1 MEYSEQFK
9 EAAVEKFLLR
19 GSKGASEICRD
30 LGISTAAIYR
40 WSRKCGRT
48 PKMNEPRGPQDLSLE
63 QKYKA
68 VFEYEKLAEEKRGEF
83 LRREGLHSDHLVKWE
98 KEIQDCFINRDSE
111 ASITRAERAKWNQN
125 TWTGLRADKSRM
137 RSMTREFQS
146 EPLLQWRDQISL
158 REWEIYEGF

>member
-1 MEYSEQFK
+1 M
-9 EAAVEKFLLR
+9 
-19 GSKGASEICRD
+19 
-30 LGISTAAIYR
+30 GISTAAIYR

-111 ASITRAERAKWNQN
+111 ASITRAERAKWNQQMKELQRDLN
-125 TWTGLRADKSRM
+125 RKEKALAETAALLILKKKADLIWGSVG
-137 RSMTREFQS
+137 S
-146 EPLLQWRDQISL
+146 E
-158 REWEIYEGF
+158 

>member
-111 ASITRAERAKWNQN
+111 ASITRAERAKWNQQMKELQRDLN
-125 TWTGLRADKSRM
+125 RKEKALAETAALLILKKKADLIWGSVG
-137 RSMTREFQS
+137 S
-146 EPLLQWRDQISL
+146 E
-158 REWEIYEGF
+158 GV